1 MFNCCKHSSYHL
13 FTSQSLSFP
22 VCGSCLANTCFQNT
36 KSHAGVP
43 IGLILH
49 TATCTWDIIVTQWCH
64 FICHF
69 NCSQW
74 RSEGRAWPGTCPAKA
89 PCSSHLR
96 VRSAHERGANGL
108 AYSRCPA
115 NTNNLATPLIA
126 FGPSAI
132 EIMSTSTFAH
142 NQQVPEPISPWAHLL
157 VSILLTEQGSTH
169 LRSYN
174 LTECQHPK
182 SGTYHSLMSSVQAWP
197 AHTLG
202 LGALEQKGS
211 CKLTYGVNVASY
223 QALSHGMRS
232 NEPRV
237 SGCMLHSQWASAL
250 QSLQSQ
256 REEVGRTVLGYNNL
270 KQVQHMVIDKEPGGL
285 TSYL

>member
-1 MFNCCKHSSYHL
+1 MNCCKHASYYL

-43 IGLILH
+43 IGPILH

-74 RSEGRAWPGTCPAKA
+74 CSEGRAWPGTCPAKA
-89 PCSSHLR
+89 PCSSRLR

-174 LTECQHPK
+174 LQIDW
-182 SGTYHSLMSSVQAWP
+182 MSTSKTWHLPLSDEFSASM
-197 AHTLG
+197 ASSYI
-202 LGALEQKGS
+202 GA
-211 CKLTYGVNVASY
+211 
-223 QALSHGMRS
+223 
-232 NEPRV
+232 
-237 SGCMLHSQWASAL
+237 
-250 QSLQSQ
+250 
-256 REEVGRTVLGYNNL
+256 
-270 KQVQHMVIDKEPGGL
+270 GGFGAERQL
-285 TSYL
+285 